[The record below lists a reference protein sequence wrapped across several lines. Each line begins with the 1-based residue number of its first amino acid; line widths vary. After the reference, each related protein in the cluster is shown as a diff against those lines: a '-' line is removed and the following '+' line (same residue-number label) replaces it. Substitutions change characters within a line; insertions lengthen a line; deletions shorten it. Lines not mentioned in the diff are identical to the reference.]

1 MRAMGESL
9 AVGMVLVVVIWLSLW
24 EYLGSG
30 GEGKGE
36 DIERVVVVVVVV
48 VVRWAM
54 DEKFVKDKRE
64 GLCSH
69 FENISEGRRC
79 MCYAE

>member
-48 VVRWAM
+48 VRWAM

>member
-9 AVGMVLVVVIWLSLW
+9 AVGRVLVVVIWLSLW

-30 GEGKGE
+30 GEGKGG
-36 DIERVVVVVVVV
+36 DIERVVVVVV